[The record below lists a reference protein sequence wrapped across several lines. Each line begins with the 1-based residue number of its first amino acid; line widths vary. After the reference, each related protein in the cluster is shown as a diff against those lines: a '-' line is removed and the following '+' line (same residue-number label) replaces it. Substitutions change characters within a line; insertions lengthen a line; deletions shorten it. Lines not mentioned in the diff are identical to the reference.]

1 MRYLL
6 TLLAVLCNMS
16 IAIAQIEWNDS
27 TSGDWGN
34 TGVDTN
40 PSVPGGKVTSVTLS
54 ENSISLQGG
63 ERHRLTV
70 AINSDAANKSVIWSS
85 SDDNIC
91 VVDAV
96 GNVTALNKGTATVT
110 VTAVDGGLS
119 SQCEVNVLSSLD
131 AGYYGFYLPK
141 EWEGKLWTGA
151 APPDDNAGR
160 HWYEPGYNDL
170 RWQTFSAPLTN
181 FPGNIMH
188 YARKTFNVVS
198 KADRKIYVRFNLD
211 EEGDIYINGH
221 WLIRAS
227 MEHTYEVNPDWIVEG
242 ENVICCTVYNVHYG
256 SCLDMRV
263 FYIMNT
269 KAEELLL
276 DSYTLTIAPG
286 ETHDIKTTFVP
297 VNTAVTDVEWKVAD
311 PSVLFVTQRGKIFAL
326 KPGQTTVT
334 ATTVDGSNLSK
345 TCTVTVTDNEFT
357 LSKTA
362 VLYSFDNN
370 KGIYWRVKGMYLDD
384 MQKQLSADI
393 NGREWMD
400 PDYDDSA
407 WDYVNGAVSYR
418 EYAKTL
424 WTSNNDSYIIRIP
437 FPKVEDGKA
446 KYWLRTNI
454 GSWGTQSSCLY
465 INGKLVLENMS
476 QNFYISSDMLRD
488 GMNVIAIS
496 VDVPKSDGVIDF
508 TFQYERLEPLKE
520 FSIDKA
526 LTLKK
531 GEFYR
536 IVPEY
541 IPANTTEPRLT
552 WKVANPD
559 IVYVDASGQVTG
571 LKTGTTTVT
580 ATSIDR
586 PHLSQTVTVTV
597 TGDVKDDYGYS
608 GWLIKKGFETPWT
621 ANAKF
626 YTDRF
631 AIPEHDAND
640 NYWYAEEYDD
650 SQWDCIYGPVG
661 NSYYDYPYELLQ
673 DWEGTCLVR
682 FRFYLPEMESY
693 DLNAFYKGYGV
704 VSAYVNGKVLTNVN
718 GEMAEIPHEYLN
730 YGGENLFALYLSQ
743 HYERIV
749 DFGIHYERSVPVS
762 RLLFRQKQL
771 TMARASSAKL
781 EAIVKPAEATRQSLL
796 WSSSDETV
804 AVVHQDGTVTS
815 LRSGT
820 AIITAT
826 TTDGTNLSAQCAVT
840 VTDSWG
846 EEKEVTVF
854 PYCRKVLA
862 FHQSRDKGFLTDD
875 NGKSFSELG
884 FDETGWEMC
893 RMPFA
898 TKNGNPDFTLVEE
911 TNQRYFVR
919 QHFTVPDI
927 RGKYVVRVHC
937 SYRGYLRV
945 YCNGTQVG
953 DVKWNEYNY
962 YDIPADLIKYGEDNV
977 IAISIDS
984 YDYVQFDNMITLF
997 KIVPVASVTL
1007 SETSLNIDQGE
1018 LKHLAVTVL
1027 PDNAYNRKVKW
1038 ASSEP
1043 TIASVDQNGN
1053 VTGMG
1058 EGKATI
1064 TATSVDG
1071 TEIVASCEVTVSNMK
1086 AVAIWIKDCGQNS
1099 PWNAKYQYCRTSDDL
1114 YVYGPENDGSDRA
1127 WTAKDYDDSAWGTI
1141 KGPIGHNVDHY
1152 ETFWPDYDS
1161 RYYLRETFTVTDL
1174 ASYIRP
1180 QLFLAHDDGVV
1191 VWVNGTKVHEQGD
1204 GNMGYYVD
1212 IHEDVFVEG
1221 SNVICI
1227 QVSEGGGSAYI
1238 DYGVSMTGLTEVVPV
1253 SGITLDKTTLALK
1266 RNEKAQLTATI
1277 SPDNAFYKD
1286 VEWTSSD
1293 PEIVTVDEEGNIRG
1307 ISAGE
1312 AVITVNN
1319 KHGKLFAAT
1328 CKVTVTNEIAP
1339 VKVGEWVIAKEDEWQ
1354 AKILSATIE
1363 QALFNSEP
1371 AKDADGNKWTDFNY
1385 DDAKWTEIISPMD
1398 KNHGYFPDNSRYYV
1412 RSKFAVGDL
1421 SAVNSMRLWMAHD
1434 DEALVYVN
1442 GILVACFEGAG
1453 TGEISLPTELF
1464 VKGDNIICVNIHQ
1477 GGGDAYLDF
1486 ALMGSGDEAP
1496 KKVSGISFDQETYT
1510 MSEGKRRK
1518 ILPTIT
1524 PQNVFTDE
1532 MVWSSSNPAVAKVA
1546 DDGTV
1551 TAVSLGMA
1559 VISAVPVYG
1568 EDGVAASYNVE
1579 VIKSTLGGANNLPN
1593 VSFEFNYN
1601 ACEYDEATHAIPNH
1615 KESDLSGYNLQL
1627 SGNIPTYDADK
1638 GSLLMNSICRGWIDK
1653 WNFESTSS
1661 GQYFYR
1667 SGSDD
1672 MTVIFKVA
1680 PDLDSRSCDF
1690 IANRGGGYNYMV
1702 RVDGNRNR
1710 FYLHTKKAYQ
1720 GDRSIALT
1728 SEDEQ
1733 VLVVRVNG
1741 SGNYILLDNLT
1752 TGESLKINGINWGGS
1767 NNVFKL
1773 FYNDDGEYFMGKF
1786 FWVYYSKEYLSDE
1799 DMNSVVK
1806 YNNDVLPSYIPV
1818 ESVALKNER
1827 MTLALGEKKQLD
1839 AKVLPED
1846 ATVKNLYWT
1855 SDNSDVVK
1863 VSADGEVT
1871 ALREGVATVTA
1882 RNIMTGIE
1890 AQCKILVLPSTVSQE
1905 LSLSAGWNW
1914 ISHCISSPVSLGWLA
1929 SAERIM
1935 SQTEENYNDPQLGMV
1950 GSINS
1955 LMPGKAYKVKT
1966 PAALANT
1973 ISGKL
1978 HDLASAPIEMEKGW
1992 NWVSYPYYKSMTLQN
2007 AIVGA
2012 EEGDYIVSHLDGFA
2026 EYVDGQWQG
2035 TMSSLTSGNGYLY
2048 KSSSKKAFEID
2059 LFAQTAP
2066 SQAIMNDD
2074 TATQPTAMV
2083 DARIYPSTLNV
2094 IAVLSGDGTEV
2105 SGDCQVYAFV
2115 DNECRGVGRII
2126 NGKYFV
2132 TVYGDVAATV
2142 KFLVKNIRTGLE
2154 YEAEETLTFCE
2165 DIVGSVKEP
2174 MVLTMTPTAI
2184 RRIFDDSRKYK
2195 VYSVEGVMVK
2205 DGITADKFSELP
2217 RGIYIIDGQ
2226 KVIIE

>member
-488 GMNVIAIS
+488 GMNVIAIR

-953 DVKWNEYNY
+953 DVKWNEYDY

-1018 LKHLAVTVL
+1018 QKQLAVTVL

-1114 YVYGPENDGSDRA
+1114 YAYGPDNDASGTA
-1127 WTAKDYDDSAWGTI
+1127 WTAKDYDDSAWETVR
-1141 KGPIGHNVDHY
+1141 GPIGHNVSPHY
-1152 ETFWPDYDS
+1152 ETYWPDNDS
-1161 RYYLRETFTVTDL
+1161 RYYLRETFTVEDL
-1174 ASYIRP
+1174 ASYTKP
-1180 QLFLAHDDGVV
+1180 QLFLAHDDGIV
-1191 VWVNGTKVHEQGD
+1191 VWVNGTKVHERGD
-1204 GNMGYYVD
+1204 WNLGYYVD
-1212 IHEDVFVEG
+1212 IPNGILTEG

-1227 QVSEGGGSAYI
+1227 QVSEGGGGAYI

-1442 GILVACFEGAG
+1442 GILVACFEGVG
-1453 TGEISLPTELF
+1453 TGEITLPTELF

-1486 ALMGSGDEAP
+1486 ALMGSGDEAY
-1496 KKVSGISFDQETYT
+1496 YT
-1510 MSEGKRRK
+1510 
-1518 ILPTIT
+1518 
-1524 PQNVFTDE
+1524 
-1532 MVWSSSNPAVAKVA
+1532 
-1546 DDGTV
+1546 
-1551 TAVSLGMA
+1551 
-1559 VISAVPVYG
+1559 
-1568 EDGVAASYNVE
+1568 
-1579 VIKSTLGGANNLPN
+1579 
-1593 VSFEFNYN
+1593 
-1601 ACEYDEATHAIPNH
+1601 
-1615 KESDLSGYNLQL
+1615 
-1627 SGNIPTYDADK
+1627 
-1638 GSLLMNSICRGWIDK
+1638 
-1653 WNFESTSS
+1653 
-1661 GQYFYR
+1661 
-1667 SGSDD
+1667 
-1672 MTVIFKVA
+1672 
-1680 PDLDSRSCDF
+1680 
-1690 IANRGGGYNYMV
+1690 
-1702 RVDGNRNR
+1702 
-1710 FYLHTKKAYQ
+1710 
-1720 GDRSIALT
+1720 
-1728 SEDEQ
+1728 
-1733 VLVVRVNG
+1733 
-1741 SGNYILLDNLT
+1741 
-1752 TGESLKINGINWGGS
+1752 
-1767 NNVFKL
+1767 
-1773 FYNDDGEYFMGKF
+1773 
-1786 FWVYYSKEYLSDE
+1786 
-1799 DMNSVVK
+1799 
-1806 YNNDVLPSYIPV
+1806 PV
-1818 ESVALKNER
+1818 ESVTLDWQR
-1827 MTLALGEKKQLD
+1827 MTLVPGDMRNINAS
-1839 AKVLPED
+1839 VRPESAD
-1846 ATVKNLYWT
+1846 YKELVWS

-1871 ALREGVATVTA
+1871 ALREGVATVSA

-1890 AQCKILVLPSTVSQE
+1890 AQCKILVIPSSLTQE

-1914 ISHCISSPVSLGWLA
+1914 ISHCISTPVSLGWLA

-1966 PAALANT
+1966 PAGLAT
-1973 ISGKL
+1973 TVSGRL
-1978 HDLASAPIEMEKGW
+1978 HDLAVAPIEMEKGW

-2012 EEGDYIVSHLDGFA
+2012 EEGDYIVSHQDGFA
-2026 EYVDGQWQG
+2026 EYADGQWQG

-2142 KFLVKNIRTGLE
+2142 KFLVKNMRTGLE

>member
-1 MRYLL
+1 MKYLL
-6 TLLAVLCNMS
+6 TLLAVLFNIS
-16 IAIAQIEWNDS
+16 IATAQIEWNDS

-34 TGVDTN
+34 TGIDTN

-54 ENSISLQGG
+54 QNSISLQGG

-70 AINSDAANKSVIWSS
+70 AINADAANKSVIWSS

-91 VVDAV
+91 IVDAV

-119 SQCEVNVLSSLD
+119 SQCQVNVLSSLD
-131 AGYYGFYLPK
+131 AGYYGFYLSK

-151 APPDDNAGR
+151 APPDDTAGR

-170 RWQTFSAPLTN
+170 RWQTFSAPLTD
-181 FPGNIMH
+181 FPRGIMH
-188 YARKTFNVVS
+188 YARKTFNVIS

-227 MEHTYEVNPDWIVEG
+227 LEHTYEVNPDWIVEG

-326 KPGQTTVT
+326 KPGKTTVT

-384 MQKQLSADI
+384 MQKQLSADSK
-393 NGREWMD
+393 GRGWMD

-407 WDYVNGAVSYR
+407 WDYVNGAVSYW

-424 WTSNNDSYIIRIP
+424 WTSNNDSYIVRIP

-446 KYWLRTNI
+446 KYRLRTNI
-454 GSWGTQSSCLY
+454 GSWGLQSSCLY
-465 INGKLVLENMS
+465 INGKLVLENKS
-476 QNFYISSDMLRD
+476 QDFYISSDLLRD
-488 GMNVIAIS
+488 GMNVIAIR
-496 VDVPKSDGVIDF
+496 VDVPESDGVIDF
-508 TFQYERLEPLKE
+508 TLQYERLEPLKE

-526 LTLKK
+526 LTLKR

-541 IPANTTEPRLT
+541 TPANTTEPRLT

-597 TGDVKDDYGYS
+597 TDDVKDDYGYS

-626 YTDRF
+626 YNDRF
-631 AIPEHDAND
+631 VIPEHDAND

-661 NSYYDYPYELLQ
+661 NRYYDYPYELLQ

-693 DLNAFYKGYGV
+693 DLNAFCKGYGV

-718 GEMAEIPHEYLN
+718 GEMAEIPREYLN
-730 YGGENLFALYLSQ
+730 FGGENLFALYLSQ
-743 HYERIV
+743 YYERIV
-749 DFGIHYERSVPVS
+749 DFGIHYERSIPVS

-771 TMARASSAKL
+771 TMTKASSAKL
-781 EAIVKPAEATRQSLL
+781 ETVLKPVEATRQSLT

-804 AVVHQDGTVTS
+804 AVVHQDGTIVS
-815 LRSGT
+815 LKPGT
-820 AIITAT
+820 AVITAT
-826 TTDGTNLSAQCAVT
+826 TTDGSNLSAQCTVT

-862 FHQSRDKGFLTDD
+862 FHQSRDKGFLIDA
-875 NGKSFSELG
+875 NGRSFSELG
-884 FDETGWEMC
+884 YDETGWEMC

-898 TKNGNPDFTLVEE
+898 TNNGNPDFTLVEE
-911 TNQRYFVR
+911 INQRYFVR

-937 SYRGYLRV
+937 HYDIELRV
-945 YCNGTQVG
+945 YCNGVQL
-953 DVKWNEYNY
+953 DEVKWNGYDF

-977 IAISIDS
+977 IAISIDAGV
-984 YDYVQFDNMITLF
+984 YVYLDNAITLF
-997 KIVPVASVTL
+997 KIIPVTSVTM

-1018 LKHLAVTVL
+1018 QKQLAVTVL
-1027 PDNAYNRKVKW
+1027 PDNAYNRQVKW

-1071 TEIVASCEVTVSNMK
+1071 TEMVASCAVTVSNMK
-1086 AVAIWIKDCGQNS
+1086 AVAIWMKDCGQNT

-1114 YVYGPENDGSDRA
+1114 YAYGPANDGSGRV
-1127 WTAKDYDDSAWGTI
+1127 WTSNDYDDSSWGTVT
-1141 KGPIGHNVDHY
+1141 GPIGHDIGNNY
-1152 ETFWPDYDS
+1152 ETYWPDNDS
-1161 RYYLRETFTVTDL
+1161 RYYLRETFTVSNL
-1174 ASYIRP
+1174 ASYTKP
-1180 QLFLAHDDGVV
+1180 QLFLAHDDGIV
-1191 VWVNGTKVHEQGD
+1191 VWINGTKVHEQGD
-1204 GNMGYYVD
+1204 WQLNYYVNIPD
-1212 IHEDVFVEG
+1212 GILTEG
-1221 SNVICI
+1221 SNVICV
-1227 QVSEGGGSAYI
+1227 QVSEGVGGAYI

-1253 SGITLDKTTLALK
+1253 SGISLDKTSVTLK

-1277 SPDNAFYKD
+1277 TPENAFYKD
-1286 VEWTSSD
+1286 VEWASSD
-1293 PEIVTVDEEGNIRG
+1293 SEIVTVDDEGNIRG

-1312 AVITVNN
+1312 AVITVKN

-1385 DDAKWTEIISPMD
+1385 DDAKWTEIVSPMD
-1398 KNHGYFPDNSRYYV
+1398 KDHGYFPDNSRYYV
-1412 RSKFAVGDL
+1412 RSKFAMGDL
-1421 SAVNSMRLWMAHD
+1421 SAVNSMRLWIAHD
-1434 DEALVYVN
+1434 DEAQVYIN
-1442 GILVACFEGAG
+1442 GLFIANCEGAR
-1453 TGEISLPTELF
+1453 TEEITIPRGAF
-1464 VKGDNIICVNIHQ
+1464 VEGDNIICVNIHQ

-1486 ALMGSGDEAP
+1486 ALMGS
-1496 KKVSGISFDQETYT
+1496 
-1510 MSEGKRRK
+1510 
-1518 ILPTIT
+1518 
-1524 PQNVFTDE
+1524 
-1532 MVWSSSNPAVAKVA
+1532 
-1546 DDGTV
+1546 
-1551 TAVSLGMA
+1551 
-1559 VISAVPVYG
+1559 
-1568 EDGVAASYNVE
+1568 
-1579 VIKSTLGGANNLPN
+1579 
-1593 VSFEFNYN
+1593 
-1601 ACEYDEATHAIPNH
+1601 
-1615 KESDLSGYNLQL
+1615 
-1627 SGNIPTYDADK
+1627 
-1638 GSLLMNSICRGWIDK
+1638 
-1653 WNFESTSS
+1653 
-1661 GQYFYR
+1661 
-1667 SGSDD
+1667 
-1672 MTVIFKVA
+1672 
-1680 PDLDSRSCDF
+1680 
-1690 IANRGGGYNYMV
+1690 
-1702 RVDGNRNR
+1702 
-1710 FYLHTKKAYQ
+1710 
-1720 GDRSIALT
+1720 
-1728 SEDEQ
+1728 
-1733 VLVVRVNG
+1733 
-1741 SGNYILLDNLT
+1741 
-1752 TGESLKINGINWGGS
+1752 
-1767 NNVFKL
+1767 
-1773 FYNDDGEYFMGKF
+1773 
-1786 FWVYYSKEYLSDE
+1786 SDE
-1799 DMNSVVK
+1799 VGYTPVTSVTLDK
-1806 YNNDVLPSYIPV
+1806 Q
-1818 ESVALKNER
+1818 R
-1827 MTLALGEKKQLD
+1827 MTLAPGEKRSLN
-1839 AKVLPED
+1839 
-1846 ATVKNLYWT
+1846 ATVMPDEADFKELSWA
-1855 SDNSDVVK
+1855 SDNNDVVK

-1871 ALREGVATVTA
+1871 ALQEGVATVTA
-1882 RNIMTGIE
+1882 RNIMTGVE
-1890 AQCKILVLPSTVSQE
+1890 AQCRILVIPSSVSQE
-1905 LSLSAGWNW
+1905 LTLSTGWNW
-1914 ISHCISSPVSLGWLA
+1914 MSHYLSTPVSLGWLS

-1935 SQTEENYNDPQLGMV
+1935 SQSEENYNDPQLGMV
-1950 GSINS
+1950 GNIKS

-1966 PAALANT
+1966 PAALT
-1973 ISGKL
+1973 TTVSGKL
-1978 HDLASAPIEMEKGW
+1978 HDLAAAPIEMEKGW
-1992 NWVSYPYYKSMTLQN
+1992 NWVSYPFYKTAPLQN
-2007 AIVGA
+2007 AVVGA
-2012 EEGDYIVSHLDGFA
+2012 EEGDYIISHQNGFA
-2026 EYVDGQWQG
+2026 EYAEGQWVG
-2035 TMSSLTSGNGYLY
+2035 TLSSLAPGEGYLY
-2048 KSSSKKAFEID
+2048 KSSSAKTFEID
-2059 LFAQTAP
+2059 VFTLDMATSANAKAGAL
-2066 SQAIMNDD
+2066 SEETLLVD
-2074 TATQPTAMV
+2074 TH
-2083 DARIYPSTLNV
+2083 RYPSVLNV
-2094 IAVLSGDGTEV
+2094 IAVLNGDITEQSDDNV
-2105 SGDCQVYAFV
+2105 VYAFV
-2115 DNECRGVGRII
+2115 GDECRGVGVSIE
-2126 NGKYFV
+2126 GKHFI
-2132 TVYGDVAATV
+2132 TVYGNSSEKVS
-2142 KFLVKNIRTGLE
+2142 FIVKNTSIGKE
-2154 YEAEETLTFCE
+2154 YETTEALTFCE
-2165 DIVGSVKEP
+2165 DVVGSVKEP
-2174 MVLTMTPTAI
+2174 LVLTMTPTDI
-2184 RRIFDDSRKYK
+2184 RRIFDNARKHK
-2195 VYSVEGVMVK
+2195 VYSVEGVMVR
-2205 DGITADKFSELP
+2205 DGITADKLHDLP